1 MKKQHTI
8 YLVTSIATLILIT
21 GGWYTYKFRECIEK
35 VSYVPPRE
43 QGVQVNTGYISA
55 LNPAKDKGD
64 YYLFFPQKFK
74 TSDDAMRACI
84 WK

>member
-1 MKKQHTI
+1 MKKQHII
-8 YLVTSIATLILIT
+8 YAVVGIAALILIA
-21 GGWYTYKFRECIEK
+21 GGWYVYKYRECVEK

-43 QGVQVNTGYISA
+43 QGIGGGFSGYQLDRIA
-55 LNPAKDKGD
+55 NDKGD
-64 YYLFFPQKFK
+64 YYNFMSRKFK